1 MERKTDFDT
10 ALQTLTHTVQ
20 ELAEEARGDGQALL
34 ALLRTLEWLHQ
45 EIRDDLFQKTLPKN
59 RQELYHLL
67 REIESQGG
75 WPYIPRNSLRS
86 LLKHFPWEES
96 APSEP
101 KKTP

>member
-1 MERKTDFDT
+1 MERETDFDK
-10 ALQTLTHTVQ
+10 ALQMLTQTVE
-20 ELAEEARGDGQALL
+20 ELAEEARGDGRALL
-34 ALLRTLEWLHQ
+34 ALLRTLERLHQ

-67 REIESQGG
+67 REIESEGG

-86 LLKHFPWEES
+86 LLKRFPLEET

-101 KKTP
+101 KKT